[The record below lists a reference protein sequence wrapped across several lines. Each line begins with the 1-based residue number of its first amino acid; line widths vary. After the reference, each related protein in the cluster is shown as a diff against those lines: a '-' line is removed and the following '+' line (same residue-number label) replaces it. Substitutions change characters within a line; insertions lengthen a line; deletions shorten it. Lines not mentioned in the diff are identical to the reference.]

1 MYMEEWLQENDAS
14 AMDAETAA
22 PLTSEASP
30 LEIARYAVTVLDGK
44 KARNIRLLHTEQQTI
59 LADYFVI
66 CSGTSRTQ
74 IKSLAD
80 EVEYKL
86 GLCGI
91 RPLHLEGNGNSGWV
105 LLDFGCVIVHVFS
118 RDARE
123 FYNLEKLYEQTSE
136 ENISE
141 LLHAD

>member
-1 MYMEEWLQENDAS
+1 MEEWLQQNGNPEEDVNVVPPLTVDAS
-14 AMDAETAA
+14 PE
-22 PLTSEASP
+22 
-30 LEIARYAVTVLDGK
+30 EIARYAVTVLDAK
-44 KARNIRLLHTEQQTI
+44 KGRNIRLLHTEKQTI
-59 LADYFVI
+59 IADYFVI

-91 RPLHLEGNGNSGWV
+91 HPLHMEGNGNSGWV

-141 LLHAD
+141 LLHED